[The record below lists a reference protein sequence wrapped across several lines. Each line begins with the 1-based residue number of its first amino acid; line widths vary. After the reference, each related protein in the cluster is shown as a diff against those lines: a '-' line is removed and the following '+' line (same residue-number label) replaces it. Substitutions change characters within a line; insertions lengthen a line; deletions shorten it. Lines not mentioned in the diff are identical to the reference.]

1 MMHTVEE
8 VAEWAG
14 VSHDKGGPL
23 DREISDKRH
32 ISEVCMFMVNWETIA
47 SRLGFQEADIEGV
60 KGDGSDTRRR
70 RELMLERWRM
80 LQGPRATYR
89 ALGMAFLSEGKADQ
103 AKKVFELAKSGK
115 ACNCNISHP
124 PPPPPG
130 RKSC

>member
-1 MMHTVEE
+1 MHSVEQ
-8 VAEWAG
+8 VAEGAE
-14 VSHDKGGPL
+14 VSHDEL

-32 ISEVCMFMVNWETIA
+32 ISEVCTFMVQWETIA
-47 SRLGFQEADIEGV
+47 GRLGLGEADIEVV

-89 ALGMAFLSEGKADQ
+89 ALRMAFLSEGRTDL

-115 ACNCNISHP
+115 ACSTLLSWAWGGGGGGGTRYI
-124 PPPPPG
+124 
-130 RKSC
+130 